1 MQKVDIIAVQAILLV
16 MLFSFYMLGQQWGLI
31 YSLLNMVPVMVFFVI
46 SNYGSYSIAFRP
58 ELVDQSTIII
68 SVFANFILIIYIHS
82 HFYGAFLNNIRELK
96 ENGEKQVVLN
106 AELEL
111 AIEKAEKS
119 SLIKSEFLAT
129 MSHEIRTP
137 LNAIIGMSNVMLMA
151 KPRPDQKENLDVLKF
166 SANNLMAIVN
176 DVLDFNKIE
185 AGKVVFEKNKFNLAE
200 VIENICGLEKIKAE
214 QKGVEFAV
222 KMDPLLTEKTLIGD
236 ATRLGQ
242 ILFNLI
248 SNAIKFT
255 QNGNIWIKA
264 SFHESQDNNVTVNFV
279 VKDTGIGIDQRH
291 LESIFE
297 PFTQESITTTRQ
309 YGGTGMGLAIV
320 KRLLELQ
327 GVQMYVTSKLGR
339 GSEFSFSMDFPVA
352 TATDEADDKN
362 LPIAG
367 SEYLGN
373 LKMLI
378 AEDNPVNVLLMKKL
392 LSKWKIKP
400 VIANNGQH
408 VIEIAKESDF
418 DIILM
423 DLQMPVMNGFDAA
436 MEIRKLPD
444 PRKALTPIIA
454 LTAAAL
460 YDIKAQVL
468 KAGMNDYV
476 SKPFKP
482 EELLEKIQN
491 LVAAVH

>member
-1 MQKVDIIAVQAILLV
+1 
-16 MLFSFYMLGQQWGLI
+16 
-31 YSLLNMVPVMVFFVI
+31 MVK
-46 SNYGSYSIAFRP
+46 
-58 ELVDQSTIII
+58 T
-68 SVFANFILIIYIHS
+68 
-82 HFYGAFLNNIRELK
+82 
-96 ENGEKQVVLN
+96 
-106 AELEL
+106 
-111 AIEKAEKS
+111 
-119 SLIKSEFLAT
+119 EFLAT

-151 KPRPDQKENLDVLKF
+151 KPRADQKENLDVLKF

-185 AGKVVFEKNKFNLAE
+185 AGKVVFEKNKFNLIE
-200 VIENICGLEKIKAE
+200 VLENICGSEKIKAE
-214 QKGVEFAV
+214 QKGLEFAV
-222 KMDPLLTEKTLIGD
+222 KFDPLLKSKTLIGD
-236 ATRLGQ
+236 PTRLGQ

-255 QNGNIWIKA
+255 KTGNIWVKA
-264 SFHESQDNNVTVNFV
+264 SFYQNQDKNVTVNFV
-279 VKDTGIGIDQRH
+279 VKDTGIGIDQRN

-327 GVQMYVTSKLGR
+327 GLQMYVTSKVGR

-352 TATDEADDKN
+352 SATDGVEDRSLPTSSDD
-362 LPIAG
+362 LRH
-367 SEYLGN
+367 

-408 VIEIAKESDF
+408 VIEIARDHNF

-436 MEIRKLPD
+436 LEIRKLPD
-444 PRKALTPIIA
+444 PKKALTPIIA

-460 YDIKAQVL
+460 YDIKDQIL
-468 KAGMNDYV
+468 SAGMNDYV

-482 EELLEKIQN
+482 EELLEKIQS
-491 LVAAVH
+491 LVAAVQ